1 MNPATNPSTPSNL
14 FAPCRLGAM
23 TAPNRLVMAPLAR
36 ARCDEDRAP
45 TEIVAEYY
53 GQRSSAG
60 LIVTE
65 ATSVSPYSV
74 SRPGAAAHF
83 NDKQTAGWREVA
95 ATVHRKGGRIFQ
107 QLYHLGRKSDPTRMP
122 GGAQP
127 VAPSPIA
134 AIGEIAGVNGP
145 AAFATPHELDAG
157 EIAGIV
163 QEFSAAAARAKAA
176 DMDGVEIHGANCYLI
191 DQFLRDGV
199 NRRTDGY
206 GGQAAN
212 RVRFALEVVDAVT
225 SVFGKDQVGIRL
237 SPHARGDGS
246 FDSDPAATYS
256 HLAHALADMD
266 IAYIHLVEAEKPG
279 LGQSP
284 PDGAQRLLPSIRR
297 AFPNALIVN
306 GGYDRDSAEGVIS
319 RGEADFV
326 AFGALF
332 IANPD
337 LPERFRRNAGLN
349 KPDTST
355 FHHGGATGYVDYPAL
370 DEAV

>member
-1 MNPATNPSTPSNL
+1 MNL
-14 FAPCRLGAM
+14 FTPCRIGAV

-36 ARCDEDRAP
+36 ARCDDGRAP

-53 GQRSSAG
+53 GQRATAG

-83 NDKQTAGWREVA
+83 NVRQTAGWKKVA
-95 ATVHRKGGRIFQ
+95 ESVHEKGGRIFQ

-134 AIGEIAGVNGP
+134 AKGEIAGVNGP
-145 AAFATPHELDAG
+145 VAFATPRELDAG
-157 EIAGIV
+157 EIAGVV
-163 QEFSAAAARAKAA
+163 QEFRAAAERSKAA
-176 DMDGVEIHGANCYLI
+176 GMDGVEIHGANCYLI

-199 NRRTDGY
+199 NRRTDAY
-206 GGQAAN
+206 GGPVAN
-212 RVRFALEVVDAVT
+212 RARFALEVVEAVT

-246 FDSDPAATYS
+246 FDSDPATTYTY
-256 HLAHALADMD
+256 LANALADLD

-284 PDGAQRLLPSIRR
+284 PDGVPRLLPSIRR
-297 AFPNALIVN
+297 AFGNALIVN

-355 FHHGGATGYVDYPAL
+355 FHHGGAAGYVDYPAL
-370 DEAV
+370 A